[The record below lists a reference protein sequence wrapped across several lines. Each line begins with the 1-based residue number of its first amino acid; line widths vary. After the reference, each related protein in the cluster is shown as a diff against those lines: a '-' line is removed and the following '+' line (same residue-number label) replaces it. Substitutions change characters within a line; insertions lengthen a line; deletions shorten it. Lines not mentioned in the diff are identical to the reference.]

1 VTLPRSLDQLVDH
14 QIRRWHLESQRPAPA
29 PRRPCIA
36 LSRLPASGA
45 EELGQ
50 RLAERLGYAFFGV
63 EIVDRIAR
71 KAGVQRELVEG
82 VDERVRGSIE
92 AILDGLRGRNLR
104 FSESDYVSRLV
115 RVITTLGEGGAA
127 VIVGRG
133 SPYILGPDRALRALV
148 SAPRE
153 QRVERLAKRHDLPLA
168 EAAARL
174 EREDA
179 ARRQFLERSF
189 HVDPDDA
196 SLYDLAVN
204 TGTLGIEGAAAL
216 LEATLENRTGGEGA
230 PRPRWPES

>member
-1 VTLPRSLDQLVDH
+1 MTLPRSLDQLVDH
-14 QIRRWHLESQRPAPA
+14 QIRRWHLEAQRPDPR

-36 LSRLPASGA
+36 LSRLPGSGA

-50 RLAERLGYAFFGV
+50 RLAERLGYTLFGL

-82 VDERVRGSIE
+82 VDERVRGSLE
-92 AILDGLRGRNLR
+92 AILHGLTGRNLR

-115 RVITTLGEGGAA
+115 RVILTLGEGGSA
-127 VIVGRG
+127 VIEGRG
-133 SPYILGPDRALRALV
+133 SPYILGPDRALRALIT
-148 SAPRE
+148 APRE
-153 QRVERLAKRHDLPLA
+153 DRIDRIAKQHDLPLS

-174 EREDA
+174 EREDV
-179 ARRQFLERSF
+179 ARRQFIARSF

-204 TGTLGIEGAAAL
+204 TASLGIDGAVDLMVEAL
-216 LEATLENRTGGEGA
+216 RRRA
-230 PRPRWPES
+230 

>member
-14 QIRRWHLESQRPAPA
+14 QIRRWHLESQRPGPR

-36 LSRLPASGA
+36 LSRLPGSGA

-50 RLAERLGYAFFGV
+50 RLAERLGYTFFGV
-63 EIVDRIAR
+63 EIVDHIAR

-82 VDERVRGSIE
+82 VDERVRGSLA
-92 AILDGLRGRNLR
+92 AILDGLTGRNLR

-115 RVITTLGEGGAA
+115 RVITTLGEGGSA
-127 VIVGRG
+127 VVVGRG
-133 SPYILGPDRALRALV
+133 SPYILASDRALRALV
-148 SAPRE
+148 TAPRE
-153 QRVERLAKRHDLPLA
+153 DRIERLAKRYDLPHA
-168 EAAARL
+168 EAASRL

-179 ARRQFLERSF
+179 ARRRFVERSF

-204 TGTLGIEGAAAL
+204 TGSLGLEGAAELL
-216 LEATLENRTGGEGA
+216 LEALRRRA
-230 PRPRWPES
+230 